1 MVTEST
7 VQLLI
12 QQDINITSN
21 TGTVIKAGDELG
33 RSKILFFNSDSDW
46 SINLTHFLEL
56 KCETSE
62 ENRENIQWI
71 FNGRY
76 VFDGDFDKD
85 FKIDRNILKIKNIQL
100 YHTGQYE
107 CSGMDITCT

>member
-1 MVTEST
+1 MV
-7 VQLLI
+7 
-12 QQDINITSN
+12 
-21 TGTVIKAGDELG
+21 
-33 RSKILFFNSDSDW
+33 
-46 SINLTHFLEL
+46 NLWHSEL
-56 KCETSE
+56 KCESSK

-85 FKIDRNILKIKNIQL
+85 FKIDKNILKIKNIQL

-107 CSGMDITCT
+107 CSGMDITEFRAGVTVTLGAMMEPITVQCSPC

>member
-1 MVTEST
+1 MVNLWH
-7 VQLLI
+7 QF
-12 QQDINITSN
+12 
-21 TGTVIKAGDELG
+21 KA
-33 RSKILFFNSDSDW
+33 
-46 SINLTHFLEL
+46 FLEL

-85 FKIDRNILKIKNIQL
+85 FKIDKNILKIKNIQL

-107 CSGMDITCT
+107 CSGMDITYKLMDITYIAKLRVTTGVTAT